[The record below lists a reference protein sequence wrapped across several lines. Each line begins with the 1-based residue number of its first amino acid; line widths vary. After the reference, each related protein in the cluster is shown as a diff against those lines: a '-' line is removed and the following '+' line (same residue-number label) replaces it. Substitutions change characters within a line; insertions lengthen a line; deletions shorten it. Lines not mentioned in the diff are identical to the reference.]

1 MGNTGADQGNGD
13 DPLVT
18 VVVNG
23 EEYEVRGNENQQI
36 SVIVRHALKEAQQ
49 TRQPEDWQ
57 LRAGAGNDAQV
68 LDPER
73 KLRDYGITLPVTLF
87 LNLHTGGG
95 GNA

>member
-1 MGNTGADQGNGD
+1 MSNGGAGSGSGQDA
-13 DPLVT
+13 LVT

-36 SVIVRHALKEAQQ
+36 SVIIRHAL
-49 TRQPEDWQ
+49 RQAEQARPLEDWQ
-57 LRAGAGNDAQV
+57 LRAGAGNDSQV
-68 LDPER
+68 LDPDK
-73 KLRDYGITLPVTLF
+73 KLTDYGITLPVTLF